1 MLFAGVLYHLRHP
14 LFELERVAKLVSS
27 ELIVEMHLDAM
38 DYDRPAMV
46 FYPGAELNSDDTNWW
61 GPNRACVELCYATS
75 DLRTWSLPLIL
86 PHRAASFGPSDSLL

>member
-61 GPNRACVELCYATS
+61 GPNRACVEAM
-75 DLRTWSLPLIL
+75 LRDIGFKNVEFTAHPTAPRGIF
-86 PHRAASFGPSDSLL
+86 RAVR